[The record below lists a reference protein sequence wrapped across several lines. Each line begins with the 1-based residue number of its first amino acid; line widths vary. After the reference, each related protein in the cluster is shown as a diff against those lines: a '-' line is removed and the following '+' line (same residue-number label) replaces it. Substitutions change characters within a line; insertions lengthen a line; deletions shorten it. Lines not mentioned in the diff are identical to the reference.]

1 MRYYEVEGKT
11 PEEAIKTALEETQ
24 LTKEEV
30 KREILYEG
38 DERKPAK
45 VRVYV
50 DYPEF
55 EFIEN
60 FLLGIVERMGDKGT
74 CAFSFRDPKIH
85 INLKTRKS
93 DSVLIGKRGQT
104 LDALEYILYQVFKK
118 RYPDY
123 KVYLDVNNYR
133 KKRLEFLIH
142 KAKAICNVV
151 RRTRR
156 EMSFDPVDENEL
168 KVIRN
173 ALKKESDIR
182 TYLVKRGE
190 EKILVIAPK

>member
-24 LTKEEV
+24 LERKDV
-30 KREILYEG
+30 KIEIISEG
-38 DERKPAK
+38 RGKKPAK

-60 FLLGIVERMGDKGT
+60 FLSGIVEKMGDKGE
-74 CAFSFRDPKIH
+74 CYFSFKDPKIH
-85 INLKTRKS
+85 INLKTKKS
-93 DSVLIGKRGQT
+93 DSVLIGKKGQT
-104 LDALEYILYQVFKK
+104 LDALEYLLYQSFKK
-118 RYPDY
+118 QFGDY
-123 KVYLDVNNYR
+123 KVYLDVNDYR

-168 KVIRN
+168 RVIRN
-173 ALKKESDIR
+173 ALKRESDIKI
-182 TYLVKRGE
+182 YLVRKGE
-190 EKILVIAPK
+190 ERILVIAPK

>member
-11 PEEAIKTALEETQ
+11 PEEAIKIALEETQ
-24 LTKEEV
+24 LRREEV
-30 KREILYEG
+30 KVEILHEG
-38 DERKPAK
+38 DEKKPAK

-60 FLLGIVERMGDKGT
+60 FLLGVVERIGDSGT
-74 CAFSFRDPKIH
+74 CSFSFKAPKIH
-85 INLKTRKS
+85 INLKTKKS
-93 DSVLIGKRGQT
+93 DSLLIGKKGQT
-104 LDALEYILYQVFKK
+104 LDALEYLLYQAFKK
-118 RYPDY
+118 KYPDY

-142 KAKAICNVV
+142 KARAICNVV
-151 RRTRR
+151 RRTKR

-168 KVIRN
+168 KIIRN
-173 ALKKESDIR
+173 ALKKETDIR
-182 TYLVKRGE
+182 TYLVKRGDE
-190 EKILVIAPK
+190 NILVIAPK

>member
-24 LTKEEV
+24 LKREEV
-30 KREILYEG
+30 KVEILYEG
-38 DERKPAK
+38 DEKKPAK

-50 DYPEF
+50 DCPEF

-74 CAFSFRDPKIH
+74 CSFSFKAPKIH
-85 INLKTRKS
+85 INLKTKRS
-93 DSVLIGKRGQT
+93 DSILIGKKGQT
-104 LDALEYILYQVFKK
+104 LDALEYLLYQAFRKK
-118 RYPDY
+118 YPDY
-123 KVYLDVNNYR
+123 KVYLDINNYR

-151 RRTRR
+151 RRTKR
-156 EMSFDPVDENEL
+156 EMSFDPVEKNEL

-173 ALKKESDIR
+173 ALKKEADIR
-182 TYLVKRGE
+182 TYLVKRGDE
-190 EKILVIAPK
+190 NILVIAPK

>member
-24 LTKEEV
+24 LERKDV
-30 KREILYEG
+30 KIEIVSEG
-38 DERKPAK
+38 SKKKPAK

-60 FLLGIVERMGDKGT
+60 FLSGIVEKMGDKGE
-74 CAFSFRDPKIH
+74 CSFSFKDPKIH
-85 INLKTRKS
+85 INLKTKKS
-93 DSVLIGKRGQT
+93 DSVLIGKKGQT
-104 LDALEYILYQVFKK
+104 LDALEYLLYQSFKK
-118 RYPDY
+118 QFGDY
-123 KVYLDVNNYR
+123 KVYLDINDYR

-151 RRTRR
+151 KRTRR

-168 KVIRN
+168 RVIRN
-173 ALKKESDIR
+173 ALKRESGIKI
-182 TYLVKRGE
+182 YLVKKGE
-190 EKILVIAPK
+190 ERILVIAPK